1 MTAIPEDVRERAREA
16 VLRVRGA
23 DLAADQECSPVP
35 ESATD
40 IICALILSEREAAR
54 AEEREVCAR
63 IAEGDTTAPLAQ
75 CAYGSRFAVASA
87 IREQKP

>member
-1 MTAIPEDVRERAREA
+1 MREIPEDVRERALTARNKLCVEDEDCQCPVECPCLD
-16 VLRVRGA
+16 VL
-23 DLAADQECSPVP
+23 E
-35 ESATD
+35 
-40 IICALILSEREAAR
+40 ALILSEREAAR